1 MTFRL
6 RRTAMSDRLSTPLP
20 PTLNTSR
27 FTFNGL
33 FRLIRQSIQDRL
45 KLQACIL
52 QRLFIRISRNPDVD
66 APQIEASTPWVW
78 DHEPIPAREEFFVEE
93 RKVGGTIGTPV
104 VFSSANTP

>member
-45 KLQACIL
+45 KLQACSF
-52 QRLFIRISRNPDVD
+52 QRLFIRISRDPDGG
-66 APQIEASTPWVW
+66 APQIEASRPWVW
-78 DHEPIPAREEFFVEE
+78 DHEPIPAREEFFFEE
-93 RKVGGTIGTPV
+93 LKASGTIGSPV
-104 VFSSANTP
+104 AFAS